1 MASSI
6 DKLNISYEMSR
17 FDLKDRAFYDDLT
30 DEERKKFSP
39 YLMIR
44 WGSCVDGP
52 AELQAYYL
60 MSVNERLNRNFFDI
74 STKEHKK
81 LQWLLATTVSP
92 NMGKQRHSWISAK
105 KKTANNKTEKFI
117 QTIFPELKPDEIKL
131 LAELNDKESL
141 KDLARKH
148 GWDDKRIRDEF

>member
-1 MASSI
+1 
-6 DKLNISYEMSR
+6 
-17 FDLKDRAFYDDLT
+17 
-30 DEERKKFSP
+30 
-39 YLMIR
+39 
-44 WGSCVDGP
+44 
-52 AELQAYYL
+52 
-60 MSVNERLNRNFFDI
+60 
-74 STKEHKK
+74 
-81 LQWLLATTVSP
+81 
-92 NMGKQRHSWISAK
+92 MGKQRHSWISAK